1 MKNRPFGRTFLE
13 IAAIIS
19 LTFFLFSCGS
29 GESKESKE
37 KEPSAPTVDIT
48 DVDVSALQD
57 VKEAEKIFYSLP
69 SPLESAMLIKSAG
82 AMFDEELLN
91 PTESTSLYS
100 TNKDMALNLGIY
112 TCDLSFASLYDQ
124 TQLVINYMSAAKKMA
139 EGLGI
144 LDAMDEETINRL
156 EENIN
161 NREAIMDIVSET
173 FLNSNSYLEDN
184 EQPAIASMVL
194 VGGWIEGLYI
204 ATQLVNMDEFES
216 DKLVVRIIDQKLSIG
231 IMMKL
236 LQDNNEHPAINEL
249 ISQMTQLKTIFDK
262 INISTTRI
270 TTEVDSETDV
280 TILKSKVTSDMTS
293 EVFVELANKV
303 SEIRSSYVK

>member
-1 MKNRPFGRTFLE
+1 MKNRPFGRSFLG
-13 IAAIIS
+13 IAAILSIS
-19 LTFFLFSCGS
+19 LFLFSCGS
-29 GESKESKE
+29 GTNNNKEQS
-37 KEPSAPTVDIT
+37 SPTVDIT
-48 DVDVSALQD
+48 QVDESTLQD
-57 VKEAEKIFYSLP
+57 VKEAERIFYSLP

-82 AMFDEELLN
+82 AIFNEELLN

-100 TNKDMALNLGIY
+100 TNRDMALNLGIY

-124 TQLVINYMSAAKKMA
+124 TQFVIEYMSAAKKMA

-144 LDAMDEETINRL
+144 LDAIDEETINRL
-156 EENIN
+156 EENVN
-161 NREAIMDIVSET
+161 NREVIMDIVSET

-204 ATQLVNMDEFES
+204 ATRLVDMDEYDS
-216 DKLVVRIIDQKLSIG
+216 NKLVGRIIDQKLSVG

-236 LQDNNEHPAINEL
+236 LEDNNEHPAINEI
-249 ISQMTQLKTIFDK
+249 ISQMNGLKAVFDK

-270 TTEVDSETDV
+270 TPEIDNESNV
-280 TILKSKVTSDMTS
+280 TILKSEVSSDMTP
-293 EVFVELANKV
+293 EIFFELASKV